1 MRRKTRRYAYLLLA
15 CFIAV
20 SLGFISGYL
29 MKPGEPAKPA
39 AAPLN
44 NNNNNNSNN
53 KQNGTIQSE
62 SDPGSLNQGP
72 DDKQPDPGPVVNY
85 SAERPSLMSLTLSD
99 TVDEV
104 TKRYGKPTR
113 QYVQNE
119 EGESLIVYHYAQ
131 FAVGFAENRKIRF
144 IEINPTAQDTGLNG
158 LRLGANHKA
167 CLNALGDPDTD
178 SGYVLT
184 YRTES
189 TILKLDMDPDS
200 DTLQSV
206 KLFNRQDA

>member
-44 NNNNNNSNN
+44 NSS

-72 DDKQPDPGPVVNY
+72 DAKQPDPGPVVNF
-85 SAERPSLMSLTLSD
+85 SPQRPSLMSLTLSD

-104 TKRYGKPTR
+104 TRRYGKPTR

-144 IEINPTAQDTGLNG
+144 IEINPTAQDAGLNG

-167 CLNALGDPDTD
+167 CLDSLGEPDSD

-184 YRTES
+184 YRTEN

>member
-1 MRRKTRRYAYLLLA
+1 MRRKTRRYAYILLA
-15 CFIAV
+15 CFIAI

-29 MKPGEPAKPA
+29 AKPDKSA
-39 AAPLN
+39 KTAVSPLTN
-44 NNNNNNSNN
+44 G
-53 KQNGTIQSE
+53 KQNGIIQSE
-62 SDPGSLNQGP
+62 SEPGTLAPDPGAAT
-72 DDKQPDPGPVVNY
+72 PDPGPVTSY
-85 SAERPSLMSLTLSD
+85 SPEKPALMSLTLSD

-131 FAVGFAENRKIRF
+131 FAVGFAESRKIRF
-144 IEINPTAQDTGLNG
+144 IEINPAAIDPGLHG
-158 LRLGANHKA
+158 LRLGASHTA
-167 CLNALGDPDTD
+167 CLDALGDPDTD

-189 TILKLDMDPDS
+189 TILKLDMDPES

-206 KLFNRQDA
+206 KLFNRQDS